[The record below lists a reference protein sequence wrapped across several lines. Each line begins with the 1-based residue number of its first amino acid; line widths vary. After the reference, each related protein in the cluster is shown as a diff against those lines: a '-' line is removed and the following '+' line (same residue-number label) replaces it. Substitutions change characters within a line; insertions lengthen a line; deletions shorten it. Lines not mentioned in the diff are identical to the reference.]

1 MALDLSGVRRV
12 VEGLLDDQLQLWR
25 DANGE
30 SGDELDEETGQL
42 RLTGQVPVS
51 VPLWEGPGAIV
62 RPGQLTATPSLDGV
76 IASLPTPTAYQALL
90 PLSAPQ
96 LMVDDVLSVS
106 RSVRDEQLV
115 GRRFRVAEVAVGTY
129 AVVRVVRLE
138 ATG

>member
-12 VEGLLDDQLQLWR
+12 VERLLDDELQLRR
-25 DANGE
+25 DTDGD
-30 SGDELDEETGQL
+30 SGDELDEETGEL
-42 RLTGQVPVS
+42 KPTGQAS
-51 VPLWEGPGAIV
+51 VLLWEGTGAIV
-62 RPGQLTATPSLDGV
+62 RPGQLSVAPPLGGV
-76 IASLPTPTAYQALL
+76 AASLPAPTSYQALL

-96 LMVDDVLSVS
+96 VMVDDVLSVS

-138 ATG
+138 VIG

>member
-12 VEGLLDDQLQLWR
+12 VERLLDDELRLWR
-25 DANGE
+25 DTD
-30 SGDELDEETGQL
+30 GDSDTALDEETGEL
-42 RLTGQVPVS
+42 RPAGEVS
-51 VPLWEGPGAIV
+51 MPLWEGSGAIV
-62 RPGQLTATPSLDGV
+62 RPGQLSVVPPLDGAV
-76 IASLPTPTAYQALL
+76 AELPAPTAYQALL

-96 LMVDDVLSVS
+96 VTVDDVLSVS

-138 ATG
+138 VIG